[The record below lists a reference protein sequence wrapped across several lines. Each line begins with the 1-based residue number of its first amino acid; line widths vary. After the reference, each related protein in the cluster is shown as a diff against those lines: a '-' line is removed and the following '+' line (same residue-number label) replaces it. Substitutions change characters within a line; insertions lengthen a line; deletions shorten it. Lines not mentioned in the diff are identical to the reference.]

1 MYKHLFH
8 GWLFLLCII
17 TSASFARNSAI
28 IDTPKRTQSPEQS
41 MSLGPQMDLLSK
53 DLPQAT
59 FPVPATFQAKR
70 FDFSEVT
77 GLSNSQLSQHVTLYQ
92 GYVKKRNEIAA
103 SLRTVDRTNVAGIT
117 YSPYRGLK
125 VAETFA
131 FNGTILHE
139 LYFQNLGTG
148 TQMGPETKQLLIKN
162 FGSIANFKKDVIDAA
177 SCARGWVLT
186 CYSID
191 DGKLYNFLLDAH
203 NETVP
208 VLVLPILVIDT
219 YEHAYMI
226 DFGIDR
232 AQYLKT
238 IWENINWD
246 VVEMRIKKWV
256 NKFIIPEDGTK
267 NNND

>member
-1 MYKHLFH
+1 MIYKHFFRACLFA
-8 GWLFLLCII
+8 LCTIG
-17 TSASFARNSAI
+17 SLSFARKPI
-28 IDTPKRTQSPEQS
+28 VIDTPRRQKSSEQPT
-41 MSLGPQMDLLSK
+41 SLGPQMDLLSK
-53 DLPQAT
+53 DLPQPT
-59 FPVPATFQAKR
+59 FPIPATYQAKQ
-70 FDFSEVT
+70 FNFSDVT
-77 GLSNSQLSQHVTLYQ
+77 GLSNKQLSQHVTLYQ
-92 GYVKKRNEIAA
+92 GYVKKRNEIEA
-103 SLRTVDRTNVAGIT
+103 SLRTVDRSNVAGIT

-139 LYFQNLGTG
+139 LYFQNLGSG

-162 FGSIANFKKDVIDAA
+162 FGSIENFKKDVIDAA

-191 DGKLYNFLLDAH
+191 DGKVYNFLLDAH

-232 AQYLKT
+232 AQYLK
-238 IWENINWD
+238 IVWENINWA

-256 NKFIIPEDGTK
+256 NKFSTIEDDSK
-267 NNND
+267 NNS